1 MVDQKLWTLIECK
14 LSGKTSPAEE
24 KELKSLLQKNA
35 ALQTFLQSL
44 FEGWELT
51 EDPEL
56 AYKVHLERCAKKG
69 IHIQDK
75 RP

>member
-1 MVDQKLWTLIECK
+1 MVEQKVWTLIERK

-24 KELKSLLQKNA
+24 QELKTLLQEDA

-51 EDPEL
+51 KDPEL

-69 IHIQDK
+69 VHIQDK

>member
-1 MVDQKLWTLIECK
+1 MVEQKVWALIERK

-24 KELKSLLQKNA
+24 QELKSLLQKNA
-35 ALQTFLQSL
+35 ALQTFLQFL